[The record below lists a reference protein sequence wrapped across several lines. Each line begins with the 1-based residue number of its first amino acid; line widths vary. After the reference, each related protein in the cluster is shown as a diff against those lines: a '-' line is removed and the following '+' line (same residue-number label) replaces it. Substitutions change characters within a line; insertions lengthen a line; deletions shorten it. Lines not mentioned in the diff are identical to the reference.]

1 MHEEKIS
8 YYRFPIEHLSSR
20 SRKLNLNEWKLL
32 NAFYYLKSRERS
44 AGKDSVEISL
54 RMLESDF
61 GLQKIWN
68 RNLIRKTFV
77 EFIPEKPVDEK
88 RLIYRTS
95 LPEDSRSFPI
105 PELYIAPPFPWME
118 RWKKKKSHLHNR
130 LSNLQSCL
138 LFAALLALRCPEEHC
153 GDNESIKQTD
163 LFALIGFTLGA
174 RTLCDYLHFLQ
185 TEGVIGDY
193 DARGNQIRLQWS
205 FDHFCRATKLQQDY
219 HLLPPEEFST
229 NGKDLQRAL
238 TRVLNQCSKMTD
250 PEGAFSQF
258 PFPEFLWIL
267 QHFSPGLS
275 RAIRKS
281 SNQIDELLK
290 NTQQNEKNLMR
301 SFLIKEGIERDLAHL
316 ITIDFDSLKL
326 FAAGGRK
333 TVEKKVSLL
342 LRKSG
347 LLYDIHRE
355 VIVAGPFASDSR
367 KKSSRKFSL
376 TDISSLFVLPAF
388 EEIIA
393 NSPYRILINVLH
405 RSSSN
410 PTSLIGQVV
419 YTSDEH
425 SSFRPALH
433 IPLLQPGEVFFR
445 VKCSKEVKHLKISLW
460 IVSPINALQTARPSQ
475 HI

>member
-1 MHEEKIS
+1 MYEDKIS
-8 YYRFPIEHLSSR
+8 CYLFPIELLSSR
-20 SRKLNLNEWKLL
+20 SRKLNLNEWKIL

-61 GLQKIWN
+61 RLQKIWN
-68 RNLIRKTFV
+68 RNLTRKTFV

-138 LFAALLALRCPEEHC
+138 LFAALLALRCPEERC
-153 GDNESIKQTD
+153 GDKESIKKND
-163 LFALIGFTLGA
+163 LFALTGFTLGA

-185 TEGVIGDY
+185 TEGALGDY
-193 DARGNQIRLQWS
+193 DARGSQIRLQWS
-205 FDHFCRATKLQQDY
+205 FEHYSRTTKLQRDY

-229 NGKDLQRAL
+229 HGKDLQRAL

-281 SNQIDELLK
+281 SHQIDELLK

-301 SFLIKEGIERDLAHL
+301 SFLIKKGIERDLAHL
-316 ITIDFDSLKL
+316 ITIDFDSLTL
-326 FAAGGRK
+326 FASGGRR

-342 LRKSG
+342 LKKSG
-347 LLYDIHRE
+347 LFYDIHRE
-355 VIVAGPFASDSR
+355 VIVAGPFASDAR

-376 TDISSLFVLPAF
+376 PTATSIFILPSF
-388 EEIIA
+388 EELI
-393 NSPYRILINVLH
+393 SQRPYRILINVLH
-405 RSSSN
+405 RSPSS
-410 PTSLIGQVV
+410 PTALIGQVV
-419 YTSDEH
+419 HTSDD
-425 SSFRPALH
+425 STSFRPALH
-433 IPLLQPGEVFFR
+433 VSVQQPGELFFR
-445 VKCSKEVKHLKISLW
+445 VKCSKEVEHLKINLW
-460 IVSPINALQTARPSQ
+460 IAAPTDTLKTVRTQQA
-475 HI
+475 